1 MECKPF
7 FTEGSWTTSRRTH
20 LKLFLKKTW
29 QRLSIGWWQTSPS
42 GFSLQAPV
50 GIHTQSGWSPEKTSW
65 RKKEQLLQEGHE
77 TSSSVPPLLK
87 KTSGERE
94 VRATNTITLRP
105 LTNSHCSVAGDTAKN
120 PRTSG
125 RGKSI
130 CQAQNYHWGGTQ
142 ALSYPWD
149 PEPWAGWTLR
159 INQKNR
165 ENFIHLPLPGWKH
178 HITTGMAAKEPEQV
192 EALWVIA

>member
-1 MECKPF
+1 LNNIKKDSPKIVFKKNLAE
-7 FTEGSWTTSRRTH
+7 TEYWLVTDVTLRLLSAGPSRD
-20 LKLFLKKTW
+20 
-29 QRLSIGWWQTSPS
+29 S
-42 GFSLQAPV
+42 
-50 GIHTQSGWSPEKTSW
+50 HTKW
-65 RKKEQLLQEGHE
+65 LQEGHE

-142 ALSYPWD
+142 ALSYP
-149 PEPWAGWTLR
+149 
-159 INQKNR
+159 
-165 ENFIHLPLPGWKH
+165 
-178 HITTGMAAKEPEQV
+178 
-192 EALWVIA
+192 